1 MTVGKPTFGELCRVD
16 YITRMTDTLTPDA
29 RAERMSRVRGRDTG
43 PEMMVRRMLHG
54 MGYRYRLHAKEL
66 PGRPDIVFRG
76 RRIAIFVH
84 GCFWHRHP
92 DPNCKLARLPKS
104 RLDFWLPKLEGNR
117 ARDLVNVEKLE
128 AAGWR
133 VLLVWE
139 CELGNKEQLRNT
151 LRRFITGDS

>member
-1 MTVGKPTFGELCRVD
+1 
-16 YITRMTDTLTPDA
+16 MTDTLTPDA

-43 PEMMVRRMLHG
+43 PEMAVRRILHA

-66 PGRPDIVFRG
+66 PGRPDIVFRK

-92 DPNCKLARLPKS
+92 DPNCRLARLPKS
-104 RLDFWLPKLEGNR
+104 RLDFWLPKLEGNQ
-117 ARDLVNVEKLE
+117 ARDLANVEKLE

-133 VLLVWE
+133 VLIVWE
-139 CELGNKEQLRNT
+139 CELGNREQSGNT
-151 LRRFITGDS
+151 LRRFIEGDS